1 MAPIPKVPP
10 IPERERTPVVA
21 ALLEIVQLQQ
31 ERIQAPADEI
41 ARMKGNKG
49 KPDIKPSI
57 HRWVWKRLA
66 PGTMSC
72 LLRA

>member
-49 KPDIKPSI
+49 KPDIKPSPLEKN
-57 HRWVWKRLA
+57 RGGQENPNPWCK
-66 PGTMSC
+66 S
-72 LLRA
+72 